1 MELVILSAGIGK
13 RLRPLTDKKPKCLI
27 EVLGKPIL
35 EHQLELFL
43 DNNQIDQIII
53 IIGYKADL
61 IKKYIKSRKN
71 SNRKI
76 KLLVNQIYDKT
87 NNMYSLYLA
96 EDYLKNSFLLLNGDV
111 ILQKEIVDGLIDF
124 PFKDAIAVDVGK
136 YNEES
141 MKVTQN
147 TGYLTDI
154 SKVIDK
160 KNALGCSIDFY
171 KFSEEGKN
179 QLFNKINEYVNE
191 KKEKN
196 LWTEVAIQELLRKNE
211 LKMKAYDIK
220 NMNWIEIDNLKDL
233 QSARK
238 IFSS

>member
-1 MELVILSAGIGK
+1 MKLVILSAGIGK

-27 EVLGKPIL
+27 EVLDKPIL

-43 DNNQIDQIII
+43 DNDKIEQIII

-61 IKKYIKSRKN
+61 ITKYIKSITN
-71 SNRKI
+71 SNPKI
-76 KLLVNQIYDKT
+76 KVLVNPIYDQT

-96 EDYLKNSFLLLNGDV
+96 EEYLKNSFLLLNGDV
-111 ILQKEIVDGLIDF
+111 ILQKEIVNGLIEF
-124 PFKDAIAVDVGK
+124 PFKDAIAVDVGN

-141 MKVTQN
+141 MKVIQN
-147 TGYLTDI
+147 ADYLTDI
-154 SKVIDK
+154 SKAINK

-179 QLFNKINEYVNE
+179 QLFNKINEYINE

-196 LWTEVAIQELLRKNE
+196 LWTEVAIQDLLRKNE

-220 NMNWIEIDNLKDL
+220 DMKWIEIDNLNDL
-233 QSARK
+233 QSAKK